1 MASSEEAPLVV
12 LGFGSNR
19 GDGGAIF
26 RAAAER
32 LGARLGS
39 PRLSP
44 FYTSDPM
51 YVVDQ
56 PRFLNAALSGRF
68 GGTPREL
75 LALVQET
82 EAAFGRDRSRE
93 RPKGERT
100 LDIDILLFGSAVV
113 DEGPVLIIPH
123 PGLAERKF
131 ALLPLLALQP
141 DAVHPRTG
149 VPLADSFAA
158 LPPQGIY
165 YAELGPY
172 NGPHG

>member
-1 MASSEEAPLVV
+1 MGSSDDSVLVV

-26 RAAAER
+26 RGAAER
-32 LGARLGS
+32 LGARLAT

-56 PRFLNAALSGRF
+56 PRFLNAALSGF
-68 GGTPREL
+68 FTGTPREL
-75 LALVQET
+75 LSLVQET

-93 RPKGERT
+93 RSKGERT
-100 LDIDILLFGSAVV
+100 MDIDILLFGALVV
-113 DEGPVLIIPH
+113 DEPPDLTIPH
-123 PGLAERKF
+123 PGLTERKF
-131 ALLPLLALQP
+131 ALLPLLALHP
-141 DAVHPRTG
+141 ESVHPRTG
-149 VPLADSFAA
+149 IPLSASYAA